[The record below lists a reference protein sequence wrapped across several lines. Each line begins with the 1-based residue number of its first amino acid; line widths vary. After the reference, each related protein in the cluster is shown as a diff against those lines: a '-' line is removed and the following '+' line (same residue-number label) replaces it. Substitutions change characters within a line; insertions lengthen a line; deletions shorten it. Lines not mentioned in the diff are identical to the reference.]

1 MPASSVNVFS
11 HSTAAIP
18 PPRMAIST
26 TTNGARF
33 RAEATGLPG
42 VTIRVADIFARRFCR
57 LAYARRDEAVLG
69 AGAAGSVAAAPVT
82 ALCRLPPG
90 ALSPEGLSRVCS
102 VVTMPPP

>member
-1 MPASSVNVFS
+1 MPASSVSVFS

-42 VTIRVADIFARRFCR
+42 VTILGADIFSRRFCR
-57 LAYARRDEAVLG
+57 LAYARRDEAVD
-69 AGAAGSVAAAPVT
+69 AGAAGSGAPAPVT
-82 ALCRLPPG
+82 APVPEPPG
-90 ALSPEGLSRVCS
+90 ALSPDGLSRVCS